1 MIAIRK
7 LQYDPARYFYPM
19 PDIEHLY
26 TVLTMT
32 TTNALMLMNP
42 SLAAVASAPGMQS
55 TAASMGSHCSFLK
68 QHLNLLAAPKSKKA
82 AAESED
88 AAQARMRALRKKL
101 DAEAAERRKREEV
114 SKNREPPIDS
124 LDPALDG
131 YPFPLFEEEPFKIPE
146 IFPTGIC
153 NG

>member
-1 MIAIRK
+1 MPPPGAQVPHLMIAIRK

-55 TAASMGSHCSFLK
+55 TS
-68 QHLNLLAAPKSKKA
+68 N
-82 AAESED
+82 
-88 AAQARMRALRKKL
+88 
-101 DAEAAERRKREEV
+101 EV
-114 SKNREPPIDS
+114 
-124 LDPALDG
+124 DG
-131 YPFPLFEEEPFKIPE
+131 ANFHSTFS
-146 IFPTGIC
+146 
-153 NG
+153 